1 MAKLNDKKI
10 AWIIKMKE
18 CGLSSSEIAFI
29 QKVTSRRVNQI
40 YLYYKKTGSRPI
52 LKPPGRPE
60 EPLEEKEIKRIREI
74 HYEYKVGACLIEIML
89 RLEGIKVSHNKIH
102 KYLADNGLSKE
113 EPNKKKQRSYVRYER
128 EHSMSLWHT
137 DWKKLTGTNKWLIAY
152 EDDASR
158 MIMAWEVFDSP
169 TTEASLE
176 VLYKAIKTYGK
187 PKAIL
192 TDRGTQFYA
201 SAKEKK
207 AQGECKFQTVLK
219 ELGIEHILSGVSHP
233 QTNGKIER
241 FYGTV
246 EQKLKHFKS
255 IEEFMN
261 FYNKKRP
268 HMSLNL
274 DVLETPEKAFYRK
287 LESGSNLPDT
297 T

>member
-10 AWIIKMKE
+10 VWIIKMKE
-18 CGLSSSEIAFI
+18 RGLSSSEIAFI
-29 QKVTSRRVNQI
+29 QKVTTRRVNQI
-40 YLYYKKTGSRPI
+40 YLHYKRTGSRPI
-52 LKPPGRPE
+52 LKPSGRPE
-60 EPLEEKEIKRIREI
+60 EPLKEKEIKRIREI

-102 KYLADNGLSKE
+102 KYLAENGLSKE

-158 MIMAWEVFDSP
+158 MIMAWAVFDSP
-169 TTEASLE
+169 TTDASLE

-187 PKAIL
+187 PKSIL

-219 ELGIEHILSGVSHP
+219 ELGIEHILSGVSS
-233 QTNGKIER
+233 TSR
-241 FYGTV
+241 F
-246 EQKLKHFKS
+246 KLICGRF
-255 IEEFMN
+255 
-261 FYNKKRP
+261 
-268 HMSLNL
+268 LL
-274 DVLETPEKAFYRK
+274 
-287 LESGSNLPDT
+287 
-297 T
+297 

>member
-10 AWIIKMKE
+10 AWIIRSKE
-18 CGLSSSEIAFI
+18 LGLRSSEIAFI
-29 QKVTSRRVNQI
+29 QNVTARRVNQI
-40 YLYYKKTGSRPI
+40 YLHYRRTGKRPL
-52 LKPPGRPE
+52 LKEPGRPM
-60 EPLEEKEIKRIREI
+60 EPLEEKVIKRIKEI
-74 HYEYKVGACLIEIML
+74 HHEYKASACMIEIIL
-89 RLEGIKVSHNKIH
+89 RLEGVKVSHNKIH
-102 KYLADNGLSKE
+102 KCLADNGLSKE

-158 MIMAWEVFDSP
+158 MIMAWDTFESP

-176 VLYKAIKTYGK
+176 VLYKAIKQYGK

-201 SAKEKK
+201 SAKDKK
-207 AQGECKFQTVLK
+207 AQGECKFQTVLR

-241 FYGTV
+241 FYGTL
-246 EQKLKHFKS
+246 EEKLKYFKS

-287 LESGSNLPDT
+287 LESGISLPEKQ
-297 T
+297 